1 MPKKALNEHVAEW
14 LLLIESV
21 KRNLDELEPLRADLE
36 ILDEKVGEILELKQ
50 RQLALKAAAQQ
61 ATRNL
66 DGAMAVATEVAV
78 KMRHGLVAKY
88 TTRSE
93 KLGEFGLRPRKGPGP
108 RSKAPVAAEPPTPK
122 PRPRRRRK

>member
-14 LLLIESV
+14 RLLIESV

-108 RSKAPVAAEPPTPK
+108 RSKAPAVTEESAPTPK
-122 PRPRRRRK
+122 PRRRRK